1 MTMPALSDSDPSTV
15 HPADAGIDS
24 DRRSGDRRL
33 SATAIFWRILGATSV
48 CIGIVNAFIP
58 LLPTTVFLLI
68 GVWAWSKG
76 APEWRERLLAH
87 PRYGPPL
94 RHWENGRTITRRGK
108 RLAVMGMALSF
119 SVTLAL
125 AGVRPVTLAVGIGLA
140 VLAAWLWSRP
150 EPDARNLTP

>member
-1 MTMPALSDSDPSTV
+1 MTTPLLSDSDSSTI
-15 HPADAGIDS
+15 HAADVAIDPV
-24 DRRSGDRRL
+24 RRAGDRRL
-33 SATAIFWRILGATSV
+33 ARGAIVWRVLGATSV
-48 CIGIVNAFIP
+48 GIGIVNAFIP

-68 GVWAWSKG
+68 GIWAWSKG

-108 RLAVMGMALSF
+108 RMAVMGMAFSF

-150 EPDARNLTP
+150 EPDTRNHTP